1 MPRKK
6 QSKVKKSKKATP
18 INDIDI
24 NDIDSMFE
32 DMKKLVMKSES
43 DEKQEVEEENAES
56 VLQEETVTVIPFE
69 EGNDTFTVSSAEI
82 TTVTEDKTEDKVEV
96 IEADIENH
104 DIVADE
110 ETMDFHDIDV
120 IGDVTDD
127 EVKKEEAVNIEEE
140 TVEKKVEEPNKEN
153 KPKRKTYQEMFGH
166 TWMGYGFSD

>member
-32 DMKKLVMKSES
+32 DMKKLVLKSES
-43 DEKQEVEEENAES
+43 EEKQEVEEENAES

-69 EGNDTFTVSSAEI
+69 EGNDTFTVSSAES
-82 TTVTEDKTEDKVEV
+82 TTVTEDKPEDNVEV

-104 DIVADE
+104 DVVADE

-120 IGDVTDD
+120 IGDATDD

-140 TVEKKVEEPNKEN
+140 TVEKKVEEPKKEN

-166 TWMGYGFSD
+166 TWMGYGFSE

>member
-6 QSKVKKSKKATP
+6 QSKVKKSKKSAP

-32 DMKKLVMKSES
+32 DMKKLVLKSES
-43 DEKQEVEEENAES
+43 EEKQEVEEENTES
-56 VLQEETVTVIPFE
+56 VSQEETVTVIPFE

-82 TTVTEDKTEDKVEV
+82 TTVTEDKSEDKLEV
-96 IEADIENH
+96 IEPDVENH
-104 DIVADE
+104 DIVADD

-127 EVKKEEAVNIEEE
+127 EIEKEEE
-140 TVEKKVEEPNKEN
+140 TVEKKVEEAEKEN